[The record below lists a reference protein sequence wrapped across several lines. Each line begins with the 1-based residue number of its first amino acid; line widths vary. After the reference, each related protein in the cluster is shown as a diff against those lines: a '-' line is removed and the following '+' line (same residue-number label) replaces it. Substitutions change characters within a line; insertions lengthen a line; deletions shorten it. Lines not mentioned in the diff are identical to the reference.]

1 MDHFQH
7 HFRQLG
13 KAILSGDSSEAS
25 RLAVEAA
32 DIFAAFNDGGSTPP
46 PALPLMPAWLIEDC
60 RQ

>member
-13 KAILSGDSSEAS
+13 NAILQGNILEAS
-25 RLAVEAA
+25 RLAGEAA
-32 DIFAAFNDGGSTPP
+32 DIFAAFNAGGSTPP
-46 PALPLMPAWLIEDC
+46 PALSLMPAWLIEDC